1 MSGDKLVV
9 KAENGDEIEYN
20 IIFEQKELALK
31 FKDNAFN
38 LVLGQGIFGSRISSG
53 KKDLDTN
60 LTVEEF
66 LKCIENKDSFE
77 SIKIYSGITYEPKV
91 SNEKLENGDYIL
103 ALAKEGSAP
112 KRYTLIVKNSSN

>member
-66 LKCIENKDSFE
+66 WNALK
-77 SIKIYSGITYEPKV
+77 IKILLKV
-91 SNEKLENGDYIL
+91 LKFIVVLRTNQKLATKSLRMEIIFL
-103 ALAKEGSAP
+103 P
-112 KRYTLIVKNSSN
+112 